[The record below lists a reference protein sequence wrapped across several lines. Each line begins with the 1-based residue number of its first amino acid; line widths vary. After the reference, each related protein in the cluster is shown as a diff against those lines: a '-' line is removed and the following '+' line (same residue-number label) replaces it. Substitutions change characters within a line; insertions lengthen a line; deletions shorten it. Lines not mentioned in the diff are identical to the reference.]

1 MYRGDFLEEKITY
14 DENWQSL
21 SSPEFPKPVEPDPE
35 KDKETDNRPNKNTPK
50 HYLLTAQLV
59 ICILIVIGAF
69 VLKSV
74 GGDTY
79 KNIRDWYF
87 SELNNTAIFDKNSG
101 FDINTLLNKA
111 TADEAENI

>member
-1 MYRGDFLEEKITY
+1 MEEKITY
-14 DENWQSL
+14 DKNWQRV
-21 SSPEFPKPVEPDPE
+21 SSPEFPKLGEIEPENDKEPDKTP
-35 KDKETDNRPNKNTPK
+35 KKNAPK

-59 ICILIVIGAF
+59 ICILIGLGAF

-79 KNIRDWYF
+79 KNIRDWYY

-111 TADEAENI
+111 TSDEAENK